1 MSVVTTLT
9 ASCPYPEESADAQR
23 WREYSAGNART
34 SHTDG
39 FPMSHQVNYGWVG
52 WHPGSW
58 MLCSFYSDMSFW
70 IYSSFSLLLVHI
82 FTVQLLPA
90 NAANGTC
97 LLMGV
102 VGVVVEINA

>member
-1 MSVVTTLT
+1 
-9 ASCPYPEESADAQR
+9 
-23 WREYSAGNART
+23 
-34 SHTDG
+34 
-39 FPMSHQVNYGWVG
+39 
-52 WHPGSW
+52 